1 MDNSSFFNKHK
12 NTLIL
17 DIGSSKISALLA
29 STDENGKI
37 IVHNYFSLDN
47 PGALIKGSVINI
59 NKTESGI
66 KEVIS
71 KIEESNDTKI
81 ENVVI
86 NISGTHIK
94 TFSKSTYLNK
104 ADNNLGFTKQ
114 QIEQMTNDVLSQ
126 PLPAEYKVLHINNQE
141 FKINDMEGVTDAIG
155 MVGDRIESEFKL
167 VTGNTT
173 QISNLTLSVDRCNLN
188 VVNKSYSGI
197 AAANAVLREYDKQAG
212 TCVIDLGYGTTD
224 VVIYTEGFFR
234 HAFTLPIGAAE
245 IIKDLGVG
253 CTIMQEEA
261 TKLLMNYGMALLPDN
276 FENEKIPTL
285 ASNGRDIKLIEKSN
299 VVKIIRERVLDIFQM
314 VDAEIEKTANANNLA
329 GGIVLVGGLA
339 NLPYIDKACEFFTG
353 IPTRIGTPSM
363 NLANGYMKSL
373 DTPEVATLVG
383 LFIIANNELVPQSFT
398 SKATENIINEQ
409 IYTVPEP
416 EVEKSS
422 TSIFG
427 NFKKSIESFLTPH
440 SDTDF

>member
-1 MDNSSFFNKHK
+1 MDNLSFFNENK

-37 IVHNYFSLDN
+37 IAHNYFVLEN

-66 KEVIS
+66 KEVIA
-71 KIEESNDTKI
+71 KIEESNDTRI

-141 FKINDMEGVTDAIG
+141 FKINDMDGVTDAIG

-167 VTGNTT
+167 ITGNTT

-188 VVNKSYSGI
+188 VVSKSYSGI
-197 AAANAVLREYDKQAG
+197 AAASAVLREHDKQAG
-212 TCVIDLGYGTTD
+212 TCVVDLGYGTTD

-253 CTIMQEEA
+253 CAIMPAEA

-314 VDAEIEKTANANNLA
+314 IDTEIEKSLNANNLS

-353 IPTRIGTPSM
+353 IPTRIGTPEMYLS
-363 NLANGYMKSL
+363 NGYMKSL
-373 DTPEVATLVG
+373 STPEVATLIG
-383 LFIIANNELVPQSFT
+383 LFIIANNELVPQSPIA
-398 SKATENIINEQ
+398 KIEENTTPDEEF
-409 IYTVPEP
+409 VPEK
-416 EVEKSS
+416 ENVDSKSNF
-422 TSIFG
+422 FG
-427 NFKKSIESFLTPH
+427 NFKKSIESFLTPN